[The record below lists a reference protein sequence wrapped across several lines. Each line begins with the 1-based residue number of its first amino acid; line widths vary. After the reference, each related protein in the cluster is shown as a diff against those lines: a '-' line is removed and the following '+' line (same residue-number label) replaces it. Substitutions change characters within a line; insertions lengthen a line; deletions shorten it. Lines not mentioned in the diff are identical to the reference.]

1 MIPGIRQEMMPQGH
15 EAASQAKFKRYMTIM
30 DSMTDA
36 ELDSPKG
43 IVETTRMKRLAIGSG
58 RRMEDVSAQLL
69 TEFAMNG
76 LQTYIYS
83 TSLLLRADSGTDH
96 GVHATQQSVEQNG

>member
-43 IVETTRMKRLAIGSG
+43 IVETSRMKRLAIGSG
-58 RRMEDVSAQLL
+58 RRMEDVSALL
-69 TEFAMNG
+69 LIEFAIDC
-76 LQTYIYS
+76 LQT
-83 TSLLLRADSGTDH
+83 
-96 GVHATQQSVEQNG
+96 